1 MIDWM
6 IQRLLDAPVRKHG
19 LSLERR
25 IDLCR
30 SCVET
35 LMPTVDDWIDAG
47 ARGKQCPN
55 RIDVMAEELLSGP
68 LIAVRLLRLLEQSFS
83 DLLLYGHTRLP
94 QAEALPYERRIHG
107 KSMLPIFPTLSL
119 WDRLIFR
126 GISADAIFMER
137 AEPRK
142 RHSDL
147 YRQLQDTSVSKISL
161 VLGAGN
167 VSSVPFS
174 DAIHKSLV
182 CGHQVILKMNPVNA
196 YLKPIFERA
205 FAPLFQEGLL
215 VAIEG
220 DSQVGQALVDHPDVD
235 DVHLTGSA
243 HTHDRIVWGDNPQE
257 ILARK
262 EAGTPRLTKPVTS
275 ELGNV
280 SPWIIVPGVYSP
292 KELTSQAMHLAA
304 SITNNAGFNCLAT
317 RVIVTCQNWPQRRE
331 FLRLLQQN
339 LQSIPKRPAYYPG
352 ALERYRRF
360 TQTNIDPDDSG
371 CLPYRL
377 LESQSIDQN
386 PLVFQEESFTCV
398 CVETPLASQTASE
411 FLDEAVALCNL
422 RLPGTLC
429 ASVSFPKL
437 FVEQKRRIISQAL
450 GTLRYG
456 CVSVNQWS
464 ALAYSLLTP
473 PWGGAP
479 GASLD
484 DAQSGIGQVHNTY
497 LLERVEKTILYG
509 PLVNFPKPVW
519 FPGHRNALRV
529 GRELIGLYHQPS
541 NHRLMKLFQ
550 HSLIGS

>member
-55 RIDVMAEELLSGP
+55 RVDVMAEELLSGP

-137 AEPRK
+137 ADPRK

-243 HTHDRIVWGDNPQE
+243 HTHDRIVWGDDPQE

-280 SPWIIVPGVYSP
+280 SPWIIVPGVYST

-377 LESQSIDQN
+377 LESQSIDEN

-398 CVETPLASQTASE
+398 CVETPLASQTASQ

-479 GASLD
+479 GASLE

-497 LLERVEKTILYG
+497 LLERVEKTVLYG

-541 NHRLMKLFQ
+541 NYRLMKLFQ
-550 HSLIGS
+550 HALIGS

>member
-47 ARGKQCPN
+47 ARGKRCPN

-94 QAEALPYERRIHG
+94 QAESLPYERRIHG

-126 GISADAIFMER
+126 GISADAILMER

-243 HTHDRIVWGDNPQE
+243 HTHDRIVWGDDPQE

-280 SPWIIVPGVYSP
+280 SPWIIVPGVYST

-331 FLRLLQQN
+331 FLRILQQN

-360 TQTNIDPDDSG
+360 TQTNIDPDDAG

-398 CVETPLASQTASE
+398 CVETPLASQTASQ

-479 GASLD
+479 GASLE

-497 LLERVEKTILYG
+497 LLERVEKTVLYG

-541 NHRLMKLFQ
+541 NYRLMKLFQ
-550 HSLIGS
+550 HALIGS

>member
-1 MIDWM
+1 MIDSM

-55 RIDVMAEELLSGP
+55 RVDVMAEELLSGP

-94 QAEALPYERRIHG
+94 QAESLPYERRIHG

-126 GISADAIFMER
+126 GISADAILMER

-243 HTHDRIVWGDNPQE
+243 YTHDRIVWGDNPQE

-280 SPWIIVPGVYSP
+280 SPWIIVPGVYST

-377 LESQSIDQN
+377 LESQSIDEN

-398 CVETPLASQTASE
+398 CVETPLASQTASQ

-479 GASLD
+479 GASLE

-497 LLERVEKTILYG
+497 LLERVEKTVLYG

-541 NHRLMKLFQ
+541 NYRLMKLFQ
-550 HSLIGS
+550 HALIGS

>member
-1 MIDWM
+1 MIDSM

-55 RIDVMAEELLSGP
+55 RVDVMAEELLSGP

-126 GISADAIFMER
+126 GISADAILMER

-243 HTHDRIVWGDNPQE
+243 HTHDRIVWGDDPRE

-280 SPWIIVPGVYSP
+280 SPWIIVPGVYST

-479 GASLD
+479 GASLE

-541 NHRLMKLFQ
+541 NYRLMKLFQ
-550 HSLIGS
+550 HALIGS

>member
-126 GISADAIFMER
+126 GISADAILMER

-243 HTHDRIVWGDNPQE
+243 HTHDRIVWGDDPRE

-280 SPWIIVPGVYSP
+280 SPWIIVPGVYST

-304 SITNNAGFNCLAT
+304 SISNNAGFNCLAT

-479 GASLD
+479 GASLE

-541 NHRLMKLFQ
+541 NYRLMKLFQ
-550 HSLIGS
+550 HALIGS

>member
-1 MIDWM
+1 MIDSM

-126 GISADAIFMER
+126 GISADAILMER
-137 AEPRK
+137 ADPRK

-243 HTHDRIVWGDNPQE
+243 YTHDRIVWGDDPQE

-360 TQTNIDPDDSG
+360 TQTNIDPDDAG

-398 CVETPLASQTASE
+398 CVETPLASQTASQ

-479 GASLD
+479 GASLE

-541 NHRLMKLFQ
+541 NYRLMKLFQ
-550 HSLIGS
+550 HALMGS

>member
-1 MIDWM
+1 MIDSM

-126 GISADAIFMER
+126 GISADAILMEQ
-137 AEPRK
+137 ADPRK

-243 HTHDRIVWGDNPQE
+243 HTHDRIVWGDDPQE

-280 SPWIIVPGVYSP
+280 SPWIIVPGVYST

-398 CVETPLASQTASE
+398 CVETPLASQTASQ

-479 GASLD
+479 GASLE

-541 NHRLMKLFQ
+541 NYRLMKLFQ
-550 HSLIGS
+550 HALMGS

>member
-1 MIDWM
+1 MIDSM

-35 LMPTVDDWIDAG
+35 LMPTVDDWIDVG
-47 ARGKQCPN
+47 ARGKQCPD
-55 RIDVMAEELLSGP
+55 RVDVMAEELLSGP

-126 GISADAIFMER
+126 GISADAILMEQ
-137 AEPRK
+137 ADPRK

-243 HTHDRIVWGDNPQE
+243 HTHDRIVWGDDPQE

-280 SPWIIVPGVYSP
+280 SPWIIVPGVYST

-398 CVETPLASQTASE
+398 CVETPLASQTASQ

-479 GASLD
+479 GASLA

-497 LLERVEKTILYG
+497 LLERVEKTVLYG

-541 NHRLMKLFQ
+541 NYRLMKLFQ
-550 HSLIGS
+550 HALIGS

>member
-1 MIDWM
+1 MIDSM
-6 IQRLLDAPVRKHG
+6 IQRLLEAPVRKHG

-126 GISADAIFMER
+126 GISADAILMEQ
-137 AEPRK
+137 ADPRK

-235 DVHLTGSA
+235 DVHLTGSS
-243 HTHDRIVWGDNPQE
+243 HTHDRIVWGDDPQE

-280 SPWIIVPGVYSP
+280 SPWIIVPGVYST

-398 CVETPLASQTASE
+398 CVETPLASQTASQ

-479 GASLD
+479 GASLA

-541 NHRLMKLFQ
+541 NYRLMKLFQ
-550 HSLIGS
+550 HALIGS

>member
-1 MIDWM
+1 MIDSM
-6 IQRLLDAPVRKHG
+6 IHRLLEAPVRKHG

-126 GISADAIFMER
+126 GISADAILMER

-243 HTHDRIVWGDNPQE
+243 HTHDRIVWGDDPQE

-280 SPWIIVPGVYSP
+280 SPWIIVPGVYST

-398 CVETPLASQTASE
+398 CVETPLASQTASQ

-479 GASLD
+479 GASLE

-541 NHRLMKLFQ
+541 NYRLMKLFQ
-550 HSLIGS
+550 HALIGC

>member
-1 MIDWM
+1 MIDSM

-47 ARGKQCPN
+47 ARGKQCPD
-55 RIDVMAEELLSGP
+55 RVDVMAEELLSGP

-126 GISADAIFMER
+126 GISADAILMER

-243 HTHDRIVWGDNPQE
+243 HTHDRIVWGDDPQE

-280 SPWIIVPGVYSP
+280 SPWIIVPGVYST

-398 CVETPLASQTASE
+398 CVETPLASQTASQ

-479 GASLD
+479 GASLE

-541 NHRLMKLFQ
+541 NYRLMKLFQ
-550 HSLIGS
+550 HALMGS

>member
-35 LMPTVDDWIDAG
+35 VMPTVDDWIDAG

-137 AEPRK
+137 ADPRK

-243 HTHDRIVWGDNPQE
+243 HTHDRIVWGDDPQE
-257 ILARK
+257 ILTRK

-280 SPWIIVPGVYSP
+280 SPWIIVPGVYST

-377 LESQSIDQN
+377 LESQSIDEN

-398 CVETPLASQTASE
+398 CVETPLASQTASQ

-437 FVEQKRRIISQAL
+437 FAEQKRRIISQAL

-479 GASLD
+479 GASLA

-550 HSLIGS
+550 HALIGS

>member
-55 RIDVMAEELLSGP
+55 RIDVMAEELLGGP

-126 GISADAIFMER
+126 GISADAILMER

-243 HTHDRIVWGDNPQE
+243 HTHDRIVWGDDPRE

-280 SPWIIVPGVYSP
+280 SPWIIVPGVYST

-377 LESQSIDQN
+377 LESQSIDEN

-479 GASLD
+479 GASLE

-541 NHRLMKLFQ
+541 NYRLMKLFQ
-550 HSLIGS
+550 HALIGS

>member
-94 QAEALPYERRIHG
+94 QAESLPYERRIHG

-280 SPWIIVPGVYSP
+280 SPWIIVPGVYST

-398 CVETPLASQTASE
+398 CVETPLASQTSSE

-479 GASLD
+479 GASLE

-497 LLERVEKTILYG
+497 LLERVEKTVLYG

-541 NHRLMKLFQ
+541 NYRLMKLFQ
-550 HSLIGS
+550 HALIGS

>member
-126 GISADAIFMER
+126 GISADAILMER

-243 HTHDRIVWGDNPQE
+243 HTHDRIVWGDDPRE

-280 SPWIIVPGVYSP
+280 SPWIIVPGVYST

-398 CVETPLASQTASE
+398 CVETPLASQTASQ

-437 FVEQKRRIISQAL
+437 FAEQKRRIISQAL

-479 GASLD
+479 GASLE

-497 LLERVEKTILYG
+497 LLERVEKTVLYG

-541 NHRLMKLFQ
+541 NYRLMKLFQ
-550 HSLIGS
+550 HALIGS

>member
-35 LMPTVDDWIDAG
+35 VMPTVDDWIDAG

-55 RIDVMAEELLSGP
+55 RVDVMAEELLSGP

-83 DLLLYGHTRLP
+83 ELLLYGHTRLP

-243 HTHDRIVWGDNPQE
+243 HTHDRIVWGDDPRE

-280 SPWIIVPGVYSP
+280 SPWIIVPGVYST

-331 FLRLLQQN
+331 FLRLLQQS

-377 LESQSIDQN
+377 LESQSIDEN

-398 CVETPLASQTASE
+398 CVETPLASQTASQ

-479 GASLD
+479 GASLE

-497 LLERVEKTILYG
+497 LLERVEKTVLYG

-541 NHRLMKLFQ
+541 NYRLMKLFQ
-550 HSLIGS
+550 HALIGS

>member
-55 RIDVMAEELLSGP
+55 RVDVMAEELLSGP

-126 GISADAIFMER
+126 GISADAILMER

-243 HTHDRIVWGDNPQE
+243 HTHDRIVWGDDPRE

-280 SPWIIVPGVYSP
+280 SPWIIVPGVYST

-479 GASLD
+479 GASLE

-497 LLERVEKTILYG
+497 LLERVEKTVLYG

-541 NHRLMKLFQ
+541 NYRLMKLFQ
-550 HSLIGS
+550 HALIGS

>member
-1 MIDWM
+1 MIDSM

-47 ARGKQCPN
+47 ARGKQCPD
-55 RIDVMAEELLSGP
+55 RVDVMAEELLSGP

-126 GISADAIFMER
+126 GISADAILMEQ
-137 AEPRK
+137 ADPRK

-243 HTHDRIVWGDNPQE
+243 YTHDRIVWGDDPQE

-280 SPWIIVPGVYSP
+280 SPWIIVPGVYST

-398 CVETPLASQTASE
+398 CVETPLASQTAAQ

-479 GASLD
+479 GASLE

-497 LLERVEKTILYG
+497 LLERVEKTVLYG

-541 NHRLMKLFQ
+541 NYRLMKLFQ
-550 HSLIGS
+550 HALIGS

>member
-35 LMPTVDDWIDAG
+35 VMPTVDDWIDAG

-280 SPWIIVPGVYSP
+280 SPWIIVPGVYST

-377 LESQSIDQN
+377 LESQSIDEN

-398 CVETPLASQTASE
+398 CVETPLASQTASQ

-479 GASLD
+479 GASLE

-497 LLERVEKTILYG
+497 LLERVEKTVLYG

-541 NHRLMKLFQ
+541 NYRLMKLFQ
-550 HSLIGS
+550 HALIGS

>member
-1 MIDWM
+1 MIDSM

-19 LSLERR
+19 LALERR

-83 DLLLYGHTRLP
+83 DLMLYGYTRLP
-94 QAEALPYERRIHG
+94 QPEALPYERRIRG
-107 KSMLPIFPTLSL
+107 KLLLPIFPTLSL

-126 GISADAIFMER
+126 GISADAVLMER
-137 AEPRK
+137 ADPRK
-142 RHSDL
+142 RHDAL

-220 DSQVGQALVDHPDVD
+220 DSQVGQTLVDHPAVD

-243 HTHDRIVWGDNPQE
+243 HTHDRIVWGEDPQE
-257 ILARK
+257 VLARK
-262 EAGTPRLTKPVTS
+262 KAGTPRLTKPVTS

-280 SPWIIVPGVYSP
+280 SPWIIVPGVYST

-317 RVIVTCQNWPQRRE
+317 RVIVTCQNWPQRTE
-331 FLRLLQQN
+331 FLRLLQQS
-339 LQSIPKRPAYYPG
+339 LQTIPKRPAYYPG

-360 TQTNIDPDDSG
+360 THTNIDPDDSG

-377 LESQSIDQN
+377 LESQAIDQN

-398 CVETPLASQTASE
+398 CVETPLASQTASQ

-437 FVEQKRRIISQAL
+437 FFEQKRRVISQAL

-479 GASLD
+479 GASLE
-484 DAQSGIGQVHNTY
+484 DAQSGIGYVHNTY
-497 LLERVEKTILYG
+497 LLERVEKTVLYG

-541 NHRLMKLFQ
+541 NHRLLKLFQ
-550 HSLIGS
+550 HALIGC

>member
-1 MIDWM
+1 MIDSM

-55 RIDVMAEELLSGP
+55 RVDVMAEELLSGP

-94 QAEALPYERRIHG
+94 QAESLPYERRIHG

-126 GISADAIFMER
+126 GISADAILMER

-243 HTHDRIVWGDNPQE
+243 YTHDRIVWGDNPQE

-280 SPWIIVPGVYSP
+280 SPWIIVPGVYST

-377 LESQSIDQN
+377 LESQSIDEN

-398 CVETPLASQTASE
+398 CVETPLASQTASQ

-479 GASLD
+479 GASLE

-497 LLERVEKTILYG
+497 LLERVEKTVLYG
-509 PLVNFPKPVW
+509 PLVNFPKPLW

-541 NHRLMKLFQ
+541 NYRLMKLFQ
-550 HSLIGS
+550 HALIGS

>member
-1 MIDWM
+1 MIDSM

-55 RIDVMAEELLSGP
+55 RVDVMAEELLSGP

-94 QAEALPYERRIHG
+94 QAESLPYERRIHG

-126 GISADAIFMER
+126 GISADAILMER

-243 HTHDRIVWGDNPQE
+243 HTHDRIVWGDDPRE

-280 SPWIIVPGVYSP
+280 SPWIIVPGVYST

-377 LESQSIDQN
+377 LESQSIDEN

-398 CVETPLASQTASE
+398 CVETPLASQTASQ

-479 GASLD
+479 GASLE

-497 LLERVEKTILYG
+497 LLERVEKTVLYG
-509 PLVNFPKPVW
+509 PLVNFPKPLW

-541 NHRLMKLFQ
+541 NYRLMKLFQ
-550 HSLIGS
+550 HALIGS

>member
-137 AEPRK
+137 ADPRK

-220 DSQVGQALVDHPDVD
+220 DSQIGQALVDHPDVD

-243 HTHDRIVWGDNPQE
+243 HTHDRIVWGDDPRE

-280 SPWIIVPGVYSP
+280 SPWIIVPGVYST

-304 SITNNAGFNCLAT
+304 SISNNAGFNCLAT

-331 FLRLLQQN
+331 FLRLLQQS

-377 LESQSIDQN
+377 LESQSIDEN

-398 CVETPLASQTASE
+398 CVETPLASQTASQ

-479 GASLD
+479 GASLE

-497 LLERVEKTILYG
+497 LLERVEKTVLYG

-541 NHRLMKLFQ
+541 NYRLMKLFQ
-550 HSLIGS
+550 HALIGS

>member
-55 RIDVMAEELLSGP
+55 RVDVMAEELLSGP

-137 AEPRK
+137 ADPRK

-243 HTHDRIVWGDNPQE
+243 HTHDRIVWGDDPRE

-280 SPWIIVPGVYSP
+280 SPWIIVPGVYTT

-479 GASLD
+479 GASLE

-541 NHRLMKLFQ
+541 NYRLMKLFQ
-550 HSLIGS
+550 HALIGS

>member
-55 RIDVMAEELLSGP
+55 RIDVMAEELLGGP

-137 AEPRK
+137 ADPRK

-243 HTHDRIVWGDNPQE
+243 HTHDRIVWGDDPRE

-280 SPWIIVPGVYSP
+280 SPWIIVPGVYST

-377 LESQSIDQN
+377 LESQSIDEN

-398 CVETPLASQTASE
+398 CVETPLASQTASQ

-479 GASLD
+479 GASLE

-497 LLERVEKTILYG
+497 LLERVEKTVLYG

-541 NHRLMKLFQ
+541 NYRLMKLFQ
-550 HSLIGS
+550 HALIGS

>member
-55 RIDVMAEELLSGP
+55 RVDVMAEELLSGP

-126 GISADAIFMER
+126 GISADAILMER

-243 HTHDRIVWGDNPQE
+243 HTHDRIVWGDDPRE

-280 SPWIIVPGVYSP
+280 SPWIIVPGVYST

-377 LESQSIDQN
+377 LESQSIDEN

-479 GASLD
+479 GASLE

-541 NHRLMKLFQ
+541 NYRLMKLFQ
-550 HSLIGS
+550 HALIGS

>member
-137 AEPRK
+137 ADPRK

-243 HTHDRIVWGDNPQE
+243 HTHDRIVWGDDPRE

-280 SPWIIVPGVYSP
+280 SPWIIVPGVYST

-304 SITNNAGFNCLAT
+304 SISNNAGFNCLAT

-377 LESQSIDQN
+377 LESQSIDEN

-398 CVETPLASQTASE
+398 CVETPLASQTASQ

-479 GASLD
+479 GASLE

-497 LLERVEKTILYG
+497 LLERVEKTVLYG

-541 NHRLMKLFQ
+541 NYRLMKLFQ
-550 HSLIGS
+550 HALIGS

>member
-1 MIDWM
+1 MIDSM
-6 IQRLLDAPVRKHG
+6 IQRLLEAPVRKHG

-235 DVHLTGSA
+235 DVHLTGSS
-243 HTHDRIVWGDNPQE
+243 HTHDRIVWGDDPQE

-280 SPWIIVPGVYSP
+280 SPWIIVPGVYST

-398 CVETPLASQTASE
+398 CVETPLASQTASQ

-479 GASLD
+479 GASLA

-541 NHRLMKLFQ
+541 NYRLMKLFQ
-550 HSLIGS
+550 HALIGC

>member
-55 RIDVMAEELLSGP
+55 RVDVMAEELLSGP

-137 AEPRK
+137 ADPRK

-243 HTHDRIVWGDNPQE
+243 HTHDRIVWGDDPRE

-280 SPWIIVPGVYSP
+280 SPWIIVPGVYST

-377 LESQSIDQN
+377 LESQSIDEN

-398 CVETPLASQTASE
+398 CVETPLASQTASQ

-479 GASLD
+479 GASLE

-541 NHRLMKLFQ
+541 NYRLMKLFQ
-550 HSLIGS
+550 HALIGS

>member
-1 MIDWM
+1 MIDSM

-55 RIDVMAEELLSGP
+55 RIDVMAEELLTGP
-68 LIAVRLLRLLEQSFS
+68 LIAVRLLRLLERSFS
-83 DLLLYGHTRLP
+83 DLLLYGYTRLP
-94 QAEALPYERRIHG
+94 QPEALPYERRIHG
-107 KSMLPIFPTLSL
+107 KLLLPIFPTLSL

-126 GISADAIFMER
+126 GISADAILMER
-137 AEPRK
+137 ADPRK
-142 RHSDL
+142 RHDAL

-220 DSQVGQALVDHPDVD
+220 DSQVGQALVDHPAVD

-243 HTHDRIVWGDNPQE
+243 HTHDRIVWGEDPQE
-257 ILARK
+257 VLARK
-262 EAGTPRLTKPVTS
+262 KAGTPRLTKPVTS

-280 SPWIIVPGVYSP
+280 SPWIIVPGVYST
-292 KELTSQAMHLAA
+292 KELTSQAMHMAA

-317 RVIVTCQNWPQRRE
+317 RVIVTCQNWPQRTE
-331 FLRLLQQN
+331 FLRLLQQS

-386 PLVFQEESFTCV
+386 PLVFEEESFTCV
-398 CVETPLASQTASE
+398 CVETPLASQTASQ
-411 FLDEAVALCNL
+411 FLDEAVAFCNL

-437 FVEQKRRIISQAL
+437 FFVQKRRVISQAL

-479 GASLD
+479 GASLE
-484 DAQSGIGQVHNTY
+484 DAQSGIGYVHNTY
-497 LLERVEKTILYG
+497 LL
-509 PLVNFPKPVW
+509 
-519 FPGHRNALRV
+519 
-529 GRELIGLYHQPS
+529 
-541 NHRLMKLFQ
+541 
-550 HSLIGS
+550 

>member
-126 GISADAIFMER
+126 GISADAILMER

-243 HTHDRIVWGDNPQE
+243 HTHDRIVWGDDPRE

-280 SPWIIVPGVYSP
+280 SPWIIVPGVYST

-479 GASLD
+479 GASLE

-541 NHRLMKLFQ
+541 NYRLMKLFQ
-550 HSLIGS
+550 HALIGS

>member
-137 AEPRK
+137 ADPRK

-243 HTHDRIVWGDNPQE
+243 HTHDRIVWGDDPRE

-280 SPWIIVPGVYSP
+280 SPWIIVPGVYST

-377 LESQSIDQN
+377 LESQSIDEN

-398 CVETPLASQTASE
+398 CVETPLASQTASQ

-479 GASLD
+479 GASLE

-497 LLERVEKTILYG
+497 LLERVEKTVLYG

-541 NHRLMKLFQ
+541 NYRLMKLFQ
-550 HSLIGS
+550 HALIGS

>member
-243 HTHDRIVWGDNPQE
+243 HTHDRIVWGDDPRE

-280 SPWIIVPGVYSP
+280 SPWIIVPGVYST

-331 FLRLLQQN
+331 FLRLLQQS

-377 LESQSIDQN
+377 LESQSIDEN

-398 CVETPLASQTASE
+398 CVETPLASQTASQ

-479 GASLD
+479 GASLE

-497 LLERVEKTILYG
+497 LLERVEKTVLYG

-541 NHRLMKLFQ
+541 NYRLMKLFQ
-550 HSLIGS
+550 HALIGS

>member
-137 AEPRK
+137 ADPRK

-243 HTHDRIVWGDNPQE
+243 HTHDRIVWGDDPRE

-280 SPWIIVPGVYSP
+280 SPWIIVPGVYST

-377 LESQSIDQN
+377 LESQSIDEN

-398 CVETPLASQTASE
+398 CVETPLASQTASQ

-479 GASLD
+479 GASLE

-541 NHRLMKLFQ
+541 NYRLMKLFQ
-550 HSLIGS
+550 HALIGS

>member
-35 LMPTVDDWIDAG
+35 VMPTVDDWIDAG

-94 QAEALPYERRIHG
+94 QAESLPYERRIHG

-137 AEPRK
+137 ADPRK

-243 HTHDRIVWGDNPQE
+243 HTHDRIVWGDDPQE
-257 ILARK
+257 ILTRK

-280 SPWIIVPGVYSP
+280 SPWIIVPGVYST

-377 LESQSIDQN
+377 LESQSIDEN

-398 CVETPLASQTASE
+398 CVETPLASQTASQ

-437 FVEQKRRIISQAL
+437 FAEQKRRIISQAL

-479 GASLD
+479 GASLA

-550 HSLIGS
+550 HALIGS

>member
-55 RIDVMAEELLSGP
+55 RVDVMAEELLSGP

-126 GISADAIFMER
+126 GISADAILMER

-243 HTHDRIVWGDNPQE
+243 HTHDRIVWGDDPRE

-280 SPWIIVPGVYSP
+280 SPWIIVPGVYTT

-479 GASLD
+479 GASLE

-541 NHRLMKLFQ
+541 NYRLMKLFQ
-550 HSLIGS
+550 HALIGS

>member
-55 RIDVMAEELLSGP
+55 RVDVMAEELLSGP

-94 QAEALPYERRIHG
+94 QAESLPYERRIHG

-243 HTHDRIVWGDNPQE
+243 YTHDRIVWGDDPQE

-280 SPWIIVPGVYSP
+280 SPWIIVPGVYST

-479 GASLD
+479 GASLE

-497 LLERVEKTILYG
+497 LLERVEKTVLYG

-541 NHRLMKLFQ
+541 NYRLMKLFQ
-550 HSLIGS
+550 HALIGS

>member
-35 LMPTVDDWIDAG
+35 VMPTVDDWIDAG

-137 AEPRK
+137 ADPRK

-243 HTHDRIVWGDNPQE
+243 HTHDRIVWGDDPRE

-280 SPWIIVPGVYSP
+280 SPWIIVPGVYST

-398 CVETPLASQTASE
+398 CVETPLASQTASQ

-479 GASLD
+479 GASLE

-541 NHRLMKLFQ
+541 NYRLMKLFQ
-550 HSLIGS
+550 HALIGS